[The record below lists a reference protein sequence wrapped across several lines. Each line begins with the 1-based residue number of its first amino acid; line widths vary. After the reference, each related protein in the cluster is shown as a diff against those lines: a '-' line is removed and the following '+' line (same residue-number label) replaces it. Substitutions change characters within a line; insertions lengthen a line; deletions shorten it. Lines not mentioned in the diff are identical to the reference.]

1 MNLPEKVYTEKD
13 VTRARNRGQLLGWVQ
28 GGTIVISGA
37 IVLNL
42 LGWIP
47 AVLAVGA
54 IGYGGYKVFRWMSK
68 PSADDSADS

>member
-1 MNLPEKVYTEKD
+1 MNLPEKVYTAKD
-13 VTRARNRGQLLGWVQ
+13 VTSARNRGQLLGWLQ
-28 GGTIVISGA
+28 GGGAVIVGA

-54 IGYGGYKVFRWMSK
+54 VGWGAFKAYKWMSK
-68 PSADDSADS
+68 SSSEDGAEA

>member
-28 GGTIVISGA
+28 GGTIVIAGA